1 MKKLIYLLMIGAFSL
16 TSTTIFAQE
25 VKEAQETVQD
35 KVEVQLSD
43 LPEAVTKALGENF
56 AGYTA
61 EKAYKIMHNE
71 KEIYYV
77 YMVKDDESIRV
88 IIDADGNIQE

>member
-1 MKKLIYLLMIGAFSL
+1 MKKLIYLLLIGAFSL
-16 TSTTIFAQE
+16 TSTTVFAQE
-25 VKEAQETVQD
+25 TKEAQETIQD

-61 EKAYKIMHNE
+61 EKAYKVIHNK
-71 KEIYYV
+71 KEIYYI

-88 IIDADGNIQE
+88 IIDTEGNIQE